1 MSTFN
6 SINTNRQAVFALQA
20 LNTNTSE
27 LSTVQKRVS
36 TGFRVADSRDDT
48 GAFSVAQSVRSDIA
62 GVTAVT
68 EQLGGARGVLATTL
82 SALTSISNTMQQLR
96 TNVTRLADGAITAEA
111 RTQYDTQFTLLN
123 EQIRAFVTDATYNNR
138 TVLNTASAAGNGAT
152 GGNIVGIRN
161 ETGGQYTI
169 SAIDGANL
177 TLSGALTGTITAPAT
192 AGAQGLLGGS
202 VTSNGTNL
210 ISVEAR
216 INSALSSFG
225 AASTFIE
232 NQINYNAKKIDS
244 LTDGLGALVDA
255 DLAKESSRMKAL
267 ETRQQLSL
275 STLSLA
281 NQAPQSLL
289 SLFR

>member
-20 LNTNTSE
+20 LNQNTSE
-27 LSTVQKRVS
+27 LSTTQKRVS

-62 GVTAVT
+62 GVTAVN

-111 RTQYDTQFTLLN
+111 RTQYNTQYNLLN
-123 EQIRAFVTDATYNNR
+123 EQIRAFVNDATYNNR
-138 TVLNTASAAGNGAT
+138 TVLNTDASVSGAGD
-152 GGNIVGIRN
+152 IVGIRN

-169 SAIDGANL
+169 TAVDGATL
-177 TLSGALTGTITAPAT
+177 TVSGSLTSTIAAPQTSTA
-192 AGAQGLLGGS
+192 AQGLLGGV
-202 VTSNGTNL
+202 VTAAGTNL

>member
-1 MSTFN
+1 MSQ
-6 SINTNRQAVFALQA
+6 SIVAHTTGSQPVAPICA
-20 LNTNTSE
+20 
-27 LSTVQKRVS
+27 STVPATQ
-36 TGFRVADSRDDT
+36 
-48 GAFSVAQSVRSDIA
+48 GAATLDITYTSGTKTIKQGDVFTIA
-62 GVTAVT
+62 GVNAVN

-82 SALTSISNTMQQLR
+82 SALTSISNTMQQVR

-111 RTQYDTQFTLLN
+111 RTQYNTQFNLLN
-123 EQIRAFVTDATYNNR
+123 EQIRAFVNDATYNNR
-138 TVLNTASAAGNGAT
+138 TVLNTDASVAGAGD
-152 GGNIVGIRN
+152 IVGIRN

-169 SAIDGANL
+169 NAFDGASL
-177 TLSGALTGTITAPAT
+177 TLSGNLTGAITAPAT
-192 AGAQGLLGGS
+192 STNAQTLLGGQ
-202 VTSNGTNL
+202 VTATGTNL

-216 INSALSSFG
+216 INSALSRFG

-232 NQINYNAKKIDS
+232 NQINYNAKKVDS